1 MNDDEE
7 MWRRDYFATRALA
20 CHRIS
25 GLMATEDALLIATN
39 CYLIADAM
47 MLVRGNENDN
57 EIQSVSF

>member
-20 CHRIS
+20 CHRIA
-25 GLMATEDALLIATN
+25 GLMSTEYSLLIATN

-47 MLVRGNENDN
+47 MLVRSNEN
-57 EIQSVSF
+57 ESESVSF